1 MLTEKIADAIA
12 ASGIKRGVKSG
23 QASLSLKAASDTIVT
38 PDPGEIQYSPDVVLP
53 PRRTQVRDLIPEYPA
68 SAGSVGFYEVS
79 GGSYDSPSFGV
90 VDEDGAKPQD
100 SWSATLNVVP
110 LVTVAGIMKA
120 SDEILDDYQRLS
132 AAIRQ
137 AGVDNKNAA
146 IEIQLLNGTGN
157 DGQIRGFQRWAI
169 PGLDENVDVSLSE
182 MEADG
187 YEPDA
192 IVMSPEAFRYLS
204 NTYNISPISYSTGI
218 TRNPS
223 LFGVPVIMTPV
234 AGDLVLA
241 GDFRRGARIYTRGT
255 LVEIGYDADDFSHD
269 RVTIRV
275 SERLALA
282 VVDRNAFRIGGGK

>member
-38 PDPGEIQYSPDVVLP
+38 PDLGEIQYSPDVVLP

-68 SAGSVGFYEVS
+68 SAGSVGFYEIS
-79 GGSYDSPSFGV
+79 GNFDSPSFGV

-100 SWSATLNVVP
+100 YWTPTLSVVP
-110 LVTVAGIMKA
+110 LVTVAGIVKA

-146 IEIQLLNGTGN
+146 IENQLLNGTGN
-157 DGQIRGFQRWAI
+157 DGEIRGFQRWAI
-169 PGLDENVDVSLSE
+169 PGLENQIEGIAD
-182 MEADG
+182 MEAHG

-192 IVMSPEAFRYLS
+192 IVMSHESFSGLAVEYPA
-204 NTYNISPISYSTGI
+204 SPVSYSTEI
-218 TRNPS
+218 SQKPS
-223 LFGVPVIMTPV
+223 LFGVPIIITPA
-234 AGDLVLA
+234 AGELVLA

-255 LVEIGYDADDFSHD
+255 LVEIGYDDDDFSHD